1 MRRPRRIFRSS
12 TPRTRRGRA
21 TLGLYAGLL
30 ALAAG
35 AALLLS
41 GLFTFGVFDGFDAA
55 PPPPGRLEAASAQ
68 IAVVD
73 GSTLRLRERVVRLLG
88 IETPDRGQTCRQPNG
103 GGFDCAAASTEALV
117 ALVRRGQVA
126 CELRGQDGMGRALAV
141 CEASG
146 TELNR
151 ALVAGGWARAG
162 RELPGLKH
170 EELLARTEG
179 RGLWGTTGAV
189 TW

>member
-1 MRRPRRIFRSS
+1 M
-12 TPRTRRGRA
+12 
-21 TLGLYAGLL
+21 TLGLYAGML
-30 ALAAG
+30 ALGVG
-35 AALLLS
+35 ATLLLGSVFAIGRVQGYAAHPS
-41 GLFTFGVFDGFDAA
+41 GS
-55 PPPPGRLEAASAQ
+55 PGRLEAEAAQ

-88 IETPDRGQTCRQPNG
+88 IETPVRGHMCRQPNG
-103 GGFDCAAASTEALV
+103 SGFDCAAASTEALV

-126 CELRGQDGMGRALAV
+126 CELHGQDGMGRALAV

-151 ALVAGGWARAG
+151 ALVVGGWARAG
-162 RELPGLKH
+162 HDLPGLQH
-170 EELLARTEG
+170 EEILARAGG
-179 RGLWGTTGAV
+179 RGLWGSAGAA